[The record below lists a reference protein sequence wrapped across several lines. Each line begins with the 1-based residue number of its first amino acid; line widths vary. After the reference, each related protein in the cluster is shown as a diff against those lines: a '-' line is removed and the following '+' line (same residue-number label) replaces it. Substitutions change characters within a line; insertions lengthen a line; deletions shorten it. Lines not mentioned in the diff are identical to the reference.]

1 MITERVIAYVPFF
14 FFRTASV
21 PIGAVGSSNIS
32 NTHTDNA
39 DLFEGKNVVEV
50 SGKSYARVLDN
61 SMRIGVE

>member
-1 MITERVIAYVPFF
+1 MITERVIAYAPFF
-14 FFRTASV
+14 FPSNRLFT
-21 PIGAVGSSNIS
+21 IGAVGSSNIS